1 MCQIKVKKMLKQFK
15 QKTYVIHYKNKLSL
29 LYLFVKNEH
38 NLHLG
43 LKTKKNLKHKFLKI
57 QGYQVH
63 KLEQASSKSCYYIEK
78 LRYI

>member
-43 LKTKKNLKHKFLKI
+43 LKTKKILNTNF
-57 QGYQVH
+57 
-63 KLEQASSKSCYYIEK
+63 
-78 LRYI
+78 